1 MQAFPAA
8 FLLDPANAVDP
19 NGAAVLPPWGS
30 LHEEDKAAVKNLL
43 RRMAPR
49 GKQQAVVEELLQF
62 ISAGYADRDF
72 AMAGMVCYF
81 PGSLQYVKGALSC
94 PA

>member
-1 MQAFPAA
+1 MQ
-8 FLLDPANAVDP
+8 
-19 NGAAVLPPWGS
+19 
-30 LHEEDKAAVKNLL
+30 NLL

-62 ISAGYADRDF
+62 TSAGYADRDF

-81 PGSLQYVKGALSC
+81 PGSLQYVKGTLSC